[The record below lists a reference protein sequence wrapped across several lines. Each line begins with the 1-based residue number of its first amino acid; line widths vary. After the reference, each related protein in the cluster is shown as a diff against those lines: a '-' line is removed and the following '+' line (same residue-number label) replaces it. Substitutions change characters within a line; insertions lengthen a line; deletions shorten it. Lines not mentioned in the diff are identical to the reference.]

1 MHRMSFALACALA
14 ALVAG
19 APATATAQEKAA
31 KSKPAPAVTT
41 PVNLNTATAADLQ
54 ALPGV
59 GAATARLIIEH
70 REKNGG
76 FKKIEELM
84 NIKGIGEKSFLKLKP
99 MVTVA
104 PQKAERQDDAGRQS
118 VTHELGCRRLVPSSR
133 GAGASSSVHVHVGVR
148 RLGARSLLALAM
160 SVTMAALAMALTSSA
175 IDEMR
180 TAVAA
185 RYVAGR
191 IGSTRIDAVR
201 RASAVALRFEA
212 VDGDYMYAPYEDG
225 NGNGVRTAEIRAGI
239 DRPLGPFE
247 RLGDKFPGVRF
258 ELAPGA
264 PDADGQTGTGADGVR
279 IGSARL
285 LTMSAD
291 GTATSGTLYVRG
303 RRGQYAVRVLGVTGR
318 TRMLQYSAGNR
329 TWLSR

>member
-1 MHRMSFALACALA
+1 M
-14 ALVAG
+14 
-19 APATATAQEKAA
+19 
-31 KSKPAPAVTT
+31 T
-41 PVNLNTATAADLQ
+41 PV
-54 ALPGV
+54 
-59 GAATARLIIEH
+59 GACST
-70 REKNGG
+70 
-76 FKKIEELM
+76 
-84 NIKGIGEKSFLKLKP
+84 
-99 MVTVA
+99 
-104 PQKAERQDDAGRQS
+104 S
-118 VTHELGCRRLVPSSR
+118 VR
-133 GAGASSSVHVHVGVR
+133 GAGARCIPPGGRSRRPDRSVAVRASERGVTV
-148 RLGARSLLALAM
+148 LEVVFVLALSAT
-160 SVTMAALAMALTSSA
+160 VGAVAMALTSSA

-212 VDGDYMYAPYEDG
+212 VDGDYVYAPYEDG

-258 ELAPGA
+258 ELTPGA
-264 PDADGQTGTGADGVR
+264 PDADGQAGTGADGVR
-279 IGSARL
+279 IGSARI

-318 TRMLQYSAGNR
+318 TRMLQYQAGNR
-329 TWLSR
+329 LWLSR

>member
-1 MHRMSFALACALA
+1 MHPTGRPVRRSDRC
-14 ALVAG
+14 VAG
-19 APATATAQEKAA
+19 RASERGVTVLEVVFVLALSATA
-31 KSKPAPAVTT
+31 
-41 PVNLNTATAADLQ
+41 
-54 ALPGV
+54 G
-59 GAATARLIIEH
+59 
-70 REKNGG
+70 
-76 FKKIEELM
+76 
-84 NIKGIGEKSFLKLKP
+84 
-99 MVTVA
+99 
-104 PQKAERQDDAGRQS
+104 
-118 VTHELGCRRLVPSSR
+118 
-133 GAGASSSVHVHVGVR
+133 
-148 RLGARSLLALAM
+148 
-160 SVTMAALAMALTSSA
+160 ALAMALTRSA

-201 RASAVALRFEA
+201 RASAVALRFEP
-212 VDGDYMYAPYEDG
+212 VDGDYVYAPYEDG

-258 ELAPGA
+258 ELTPGA
-264 PDADGQTGTGADGVR
+264 PDADGQADTGADGVR
-279 IGSARL
+279 IGSARI

-318 TRMLQYSAGNR
+318 TRMLQYQAGNR
-329 TWLSR
+329 LWLSR